1 MHNRTS
7 VPLTAFCLGCCSLL
21 KQAHAETPPSNHREM
36 PPLVVSATNTA
47 AKCGDLLYPPT
58 SLLLLN
64 SMWISS
70 VMPPHLTREPKA
82 KKKKHQTSGSISA
95 GNELMVSCL
104 LFVAV
109 LLGLCHRMALTPCS
123 CARRP
128 GSGAASS
135 QRGYPQQ
142 QLPGGWEGRE
152 RKVSFLPI
160 PFQPCVLGK
169 EPCPPCFLKTKWR
182 R

>member
-1 MHNRTS
+1 
-7 VPLTAFCLGCCSLL
+7 
-21 KQAHAETPPSNHREM
+21 
-36 PPLVVSATNTA
+36 
-47 AKCGDLLYPPT
+47 
-58 SLLLLN
+58 
-64 SMWISS
+64 
-70 VMPPHLTREPKA
+70 
-82 KKKKHQTSGSISA
+82 
-95 GNELMVSCL
+95 MVSCL

-182 R
+182 RRGGNNLLFDFWMVSAECSQRRMSSVNAENLFTVLAFLIFFLPTIPAPCKYGWDSKEVTGSSPLLPIESVQK